1 VLEIILV
8 FVGGVIGSILRYWWS
23 GWVANR
29 VGETFPYGTLVVNL
43 AGSFVIGLV
52 AGYVVR
58 FGGLAWGQWVREFF
72 AVGICGGLTTFS
84 SFSLQTFNLILS
96 NRWRAA
102 AINVVVSTVACL
114 GLVALG
120 WAIARGLA
128 F

>member
-1 VLEIILV
+1 VLEVILV
-8 FVGGVIGSILRYWWS
+8 FIGGMIGSMLRYWWS
-23 GWVANR
+23 GWVASH

-58 FGGLAWGQWVREFF
+58 LGGLAWGQWVREFM

-96 NRWRAA
+96 KRWTAA
-102 AINVVVSTVACL
+102 VINIVISTAACL

-120 WAIARGLA
+120 WAIAGGW
-128 F
+128 

>member
-72 AVGICGGLTTFS
+72 AV
-84 SFSLQTFNLILS
+84 
-96 NRWRAA
+96 
-102 AINVVVSTVACL
+102 
-114 GLVALG
+114 ALG